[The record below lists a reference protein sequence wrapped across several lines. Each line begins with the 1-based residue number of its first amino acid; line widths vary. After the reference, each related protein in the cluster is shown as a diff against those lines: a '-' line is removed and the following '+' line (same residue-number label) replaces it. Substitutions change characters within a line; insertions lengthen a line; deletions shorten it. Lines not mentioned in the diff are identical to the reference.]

1 MPLDQAAM
9 VWLLPDSL
17 YEPDIPQASGTQL
30 CLMQR
35 VLGDGGVGV
44 PELAMQW
51 LGAGQCG
58 LHTLTTW

>member
-9 VWLLPDSL
+9 AWLLPDSL
-17 YEPDIPQASGTQL
+17 SEHVISQASGTQL

-35 VLGDGGVGV
+35 VLGDGGVCV

-51 LGAGQCG
+51 LGAGQRG